1 MEFDVSVPTKPMF
14 YKRYVDDT
22 YVRSKENIRDLLFE
36 DLNAYHQNVKVGL
49 EPSKKICVICFI
61 ESLSQMMKNAFYFNL
76 KALFVLKIFK
86 LLSCVFGHAGKTV

>member
-22 YVRSKENIRDLLFE
+22 YVRSKKNIRDLLFE

-49 EPSKKICVICFI
+49 EPFKKICVICFI

-86 LLSCVFGHAGKTV
+86 FLP

>member
-1 MEFDVSVPTKPMF
+1 MF

-22 YVRSKENIRDLLFE
+22 YVRSKKNIRDMFLE
-36 DLNAYHQNVKVGL
+36 DLNAYHQNVTVGL

-61 ESLSQMMKNAFYFNL
+61 ESLLKMMKNAFYFNL

-86 LLSCVFGHAGKTV
+86 FLSCVFGHAGKTV